1 MLQFFKS
8 RKFKTFLTVVSALL
22 VGAVLAVAVRSSSS
36 PFTGAIGLVFSPLQ
50 KLSSVVYEKS
60 EWLSARF
67 RGAGTYLQEIERLE
81 QKVAEYENRIVDYNE
96 MEKKVESYEK
106 MLGVKEKNKD
116 YKLQRADVIGT
127 DSADMYT
134 SLIID
139 KGSNADI
146 SVNDPVVYGNYL
158 IGIVGKVH
166 PSYSVVETVLSPDL
180 NISAL
185 ESKTRETAYVTTNT
199 EFSEKGQCIFSEDG
213 QIVKK
218 VEGDEDTVLSE
229 NAKISLYPEKFVVE
243 YEGGT
248 IVMDM
253 DKIKQTSLSH
263 KDAIL
268 IVDDKVFLDIRCRI
282 PRSPNKYIAAWRY
295 LNGKEYY

>member
-22 VGAVLAVAVRSSSS
+22 IGAVLAVAVRSSSS
-36 PFTGAIGLVFSPLQ
+36 PFTGAIGLIFSPLQ

-199 EFSEKGQCIFSEDG
+199 EFSEKGQCIFSGLERTTAVTPG
-213 QIVKK
+213 GIVITS
-218 VEGDEDTVLSE
+218 G
-229 NAKISLYPEKFVVE
+229 I
-243 YEGGT
+243 GGT
-248 IVMDM
+248 YPKGIIIGTISEVTESKYD
-253 DKIKQTSLSH
+253 LSNFAVIEPGVNV
-263 KDAIL
+263 KE
-268 IVDDKVFLDIRCRI
+268 VEDIYVI
-282 PRSPNKYIAAWRY
+282 TDFEGQGIEEIAD
-295 LNGKEYY
+295 